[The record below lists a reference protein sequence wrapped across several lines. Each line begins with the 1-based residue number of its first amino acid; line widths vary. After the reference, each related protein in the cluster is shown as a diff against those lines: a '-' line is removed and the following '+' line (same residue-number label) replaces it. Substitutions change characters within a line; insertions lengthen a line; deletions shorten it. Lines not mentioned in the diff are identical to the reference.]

1 MITIRCELVN
11 DPGRGPGHGLIRIGG
26 LEQTAGRLEFCLER
40 NQGSAPFL
48 GPDGTWQAQEF
59 WHGVGS
65 EAGSDSAVAGTHP
78 QPFSQG
84 EKGAD
89 PSSFSTVRE
98 MAAEARSSHPFPS
111 GTKPPGAVLV
121 EQSSP
126 EGFRAGWPEN
136 EKWPEGPD
144 EGEKPH
150 GADTPSMGKGTLQS
164 IPRQIPVGP
173 EIVDPIVSQPPSVVF
188 RLTLSADGARYPCVL
203 RIQRPLLGSGA
214 YFEAKPAPAPQ
225 AEPESVPEPVPVPE
239 PEPIPA
245 PAPSPEP
252 VPPPVPRPSRGLWL
266 GFALL
271 LALAG
276 AGAWAWWDCRIP
288 ALPGPQ
294 CQTATPKTEQNAE
307 AQPVSPPQ
315 HCTGLST
322 EDCLAAAQKSLAAR
336 QPDAAR
342 QLFQEAAELGA
353 PKAYIEL
360 GRMYDPDTW
369 SAETSPAANADWET
383 AAYWYDEAA
392 RTGDRDGRLGAGRLY
407 CRNTQDPAFLSH
419 ALELLRKAVAEAP
432 GDAAAEAVLKEC
444 EEKAK

>member
-1 MITIRCELVN
+1 MAIKCELVN
-11 DPGRGPGHGLIRIGG
+11 DPGMGPGHGLIRVGG

-48 GPDGTWQAQEF
+48 GRDGGWQSQEY
-59 WHGVGS
+59 WHEA
-65 EAGSDSAVAGTHP
+65 EAGAVGI
-78 QPFSQG
+78 G
-84 EKGAD
+84 EGAD
-89 PSSFSTVRE
+89 
-98 MAAEARSSHPFPS
+98 MDAALGQAP
-111 GTKPPGAVLV
+111 AV
-121 EQSSP
+121 
-126 EGFRAGWPEN
+126 
-136 EKWPEGPD
+136 
-144 EGEKPH
+144 PH
-150 GADTPSMGKGTLQS
+150 E
-164 IPRQIPVGP
+164 IPVGP
-173 EIVDPIVSQPPSVVF
+173 EIVDPIVSQPHSVVF

-214 YFEAKPAPAPQ
+214 YFEAKPAPALQ
-225 AEPESVPEPVPVPE
+225 AEPEPVPEPVPVPE

-245 PAPSPEP
+245 QEPPPEPAPL
-252 VPPPVPRPSRGLWL
+252 PVPRPSRRLWL
-266 GFALL
+266 GLALL
-271 LALAG
+271 LVLAG

-294 CQTATPKTEQNAE
+294 CQTAAPKTEQNTE
-307 AQPVSPPQ
+307 VQPISPPQ
-315 HCTGLST
+315 HCTGLSA
-322 EDCLAAAQKSLAAR
+322 EDCLAAAQKSLAAN

-353 PKAYIEL
+353 PKAYIQL

-392 RTGDRDGRLGAGRLY
+392 RTGDKDGRLGAGRLY

-419 ALELLRKAVAEAP
+419 ALELLRKSVAEAP
-432 GDAAAEAVLKEC
+432 GDAAAEALLKEC